1 MEIFRYKGVTG
12 LPDNVHVQQKVKFL
26 FFKKSSFCAVTTSLL
41 TYSCLADTELNVL
54 GVNMDRNSQ
63 LLRLREITNIRA
75 KIKEAH

>member
-1 MEIFRYKGVTG
+1 M
-12 LPDNVHVQQKVKFL
+12 
-26 FFKKSSFCAVTTSLL
+26 